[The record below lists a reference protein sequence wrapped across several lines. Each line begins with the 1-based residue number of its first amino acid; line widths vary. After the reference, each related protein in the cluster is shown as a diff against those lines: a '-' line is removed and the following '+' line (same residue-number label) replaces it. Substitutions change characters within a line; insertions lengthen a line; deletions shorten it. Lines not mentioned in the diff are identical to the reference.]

1 MLRVDGACTSV
12 SSQAAAG
19 AAGTESG
26 GGGESDD
33 GGDWEMKTA
42 LEFETFVV
50 EHYEPAVLT
59 CDGGRSFSCC
69 ICAAQ
74 VVDSGG
80 ALERH
85 VAWHET
91 LMTTNAT
98 YVMRSPQS

>member
-1 MLRVDGACTSV
+1 
-12 SSQAAAG
+12 
-19 AAGTESG
+19 
-26 GGGESDD
+26 
-33 GGDWEMKTA
+33 MKTA